1 MGLFDIFKKKKA
13 DAVQE
18 KRELAPDERYNK
30 LWQMWEKKLIPSPY
44 REIMLYKHEVDGHA
58 RDGHLSYFLTLR
70 SAGNVEHAART
81 VIDHAPSAVAANL
94 EDALRAYKNYYGV
107 DDENMKEILEEC
119 DFIYCGCADELTA
132 FLKEYAQTVE
142 M

>member
-1 MGLFDIFKKKKA
+1 MGLFDIFRKKSTPKE
-13 DAVQE
+13 QE
-18 KRELAPDERYNK
+18 KRELTPEDRYRK
-30 LWQMWEKKLIPSPY
+30 LWDMWEKNTIPSPY
-44 REIMLYKHEVDGHA
+44 REIMFYKHEIDSHG
-58 RDGHLSYFLTLR
+58 RDGHLCYFLALR
-70 SAGNVEHAART
+70 SKGNVEHAART

-119 DFIYCGCADELTA
+119 DFIYCGCAEELTA